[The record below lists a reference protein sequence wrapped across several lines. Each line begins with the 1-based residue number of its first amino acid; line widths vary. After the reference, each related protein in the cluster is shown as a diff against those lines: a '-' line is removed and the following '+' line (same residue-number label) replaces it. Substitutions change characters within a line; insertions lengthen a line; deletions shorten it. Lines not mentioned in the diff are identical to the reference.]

1 MSDSRKGKKKLWLI
15 PLGAAVLAVAA
26 AGVLIL
32 RTLQPEDTG
41 TAADMDTA
49 DRTRGAVLW
58 NGKEYEYNDHLS
70 NYLVLGIDT
79 RENTET
85 SVGQADAGQADAIY
99 LVSRDRVKNTVTV
112 ISVPRDTMTEIET
125 FTPGGES
132 LGKSTDHISL
142 SYAYGDGGHESCR
155 LAREAVSNLFYGLP
169 IQGYCAVNMDGIS
182 ALVQSVGTV
191 TVTVPNDSLEAE
203 YPEFTAGSQV
213 TLNEENT
220 EIFVR
225 YRDTDERQSALAR
238 MERQEEF
245 IRALGAA
252 VKALAAQDSG
262 FAGKLYE
269 TMGPYMVTSMGND
282 EFVRLMQS
290 AAEGGASE
298 GWTVPGQP
306 VDGQYYDE
314 YHVDDEALYEKIIE
328 TFYTEIGTT
337 KSSTTENG
345 TIRGETP

>member
-1 MSDSRKGKKKLWLI
+1 MSDSRKGKKKLWLT

-79 RENTET
+79 REKTET
-85 SVGQADAGQADAIY
+85 SVGQADAGQADGIY

-269 TMGPYMVTSMGND
+269 TMRPYMVTSMGND

>member
-79 RENTET
+79 REKTET

-269 TMGPYMVTSMGND
+269 TMRPYMVTSMGND

>member
-79 RENTET
+79 REKTET

-269 TMGPYMVTSMGND
+269 TMRPYMVTSMGND

-314 YHVDDEALYEKIIE
+314 YNVDDEALYEKIIE

>member
-79 RENTET
+79 REKTET

-262 FAGKLYE
+262 FAGQLYE
-269 TMGPYMVTSMGND
+269 TMRPYMVTSMGND

>member
-79 RENTET
+79 REKTET

-269 TMGPYMVTSMGND
+269 TMRPYMVTSMGND

-298 GWTVPGQP
+298 GWIVPGQP

>member
-79 RENTET
+79 REKTET

-269 TMGPYMVTSMGND
+269 TMRPYMVTSMGND
-282 EFVRLMQS
+282 EFVSLMQS

>member
-1 MSDSRKGKKKLWLI
+1 MSDSRKGKKKLWLT

-79 RENTET
+79 REKTET
-85 SVGQADAGQADAIY
+85 SVGQADAGQADGIY

-269 TMGPYMVTSMGND
+269 TMRPYMATSMGND